1 MLRFY
6 TPGRPLRFGWPI
18 GVVTVKIVPSIL
30 YVALSTMTS
39 QTDLSKLKPTADSL
53 LERAVQAGHIP
64 GVVAAASSS
73 QGTVYEAAFGERALG
88 QGVAMTPD
96 TVFWLASM
104 TKPIVGAAAMQL
116 VEQGKLTLDEP
127 AAKFL
132 PELAD
137 VKLLTGWDSAGQLL
151 LQAPK
156 AQITLRQLLTHT
168 AGFTSDIWN
177 ADSAR
182 YLKTMNLPR
191 AGSGKKIALS
201 VPLTFEPGTRWEYG
215 INIDWAGQVIAA
227 VSGMRLGEYIQKN
240 IAEPLGMDSTG
251 FRISPSM
258 RARLATVHQR
268 DPLTGTLSTTPFEV
282 SQDTEFD
289 PGGGGLY
296 STAGDYLR
304 FTRMILNQGRG
315 NGHQILKPE
324 TVALMSKNAMGPL
337 RVNLLRTQN
346 PAASL
351 DAEFFTGIE
360 KSWGLTFMI
369 NEQQAPTGR
378 SAGSLAWAGLPNA
391 FFWIDPKKDLAGV
404 ILMQVL
410 PFVDPHALGLF
421 TAYEKAVYEQ
431 IG

>member
-1 MLRFY
+1 MIC
-6 TPGRPLRFGWPI
+6 PI
-18 GVVTVKIVPSIL
+18 DI
-30 YVALSTMTS
+30 
-39 QTDLSKLKPTADSL
+39 SKLKPTADTL
-53 LERAVQAGHIP
+53 LKQAVQAGHVP

-73 QGTVYEAAFGERALG
+73 EGTLYEAAFGERALG

-137 VKLLTGWDSAGQLL
+137 VKLLTGWDSTGQPVVR
-151 LQAPK
+151 APQ

-177 ADSAR
+177 VDSAR

-215 INIDWAGQVIAA
+215 INIDWVGQVVAA

-240 IAEPLGMDSTG
+240 ITEPLGMTSTG

-258 RARLATVHQR
+258 RMRLATVHQR
-268 DPLTGTLSTTPFEV
+268 DTVTGTLSTTPFEV

-315 NGHQILKPE
+315 NGHQLLKPQ
-324 TVALMSKNAMGPL
+324 TIALMSKNAMGPL
-337 RVNLLRTQN
+337 RVSLLRTQN

-351 DAEFFTGIE
+351 DAEFFPGIE

-378 SAGSLAWAGLPNA
+378 STGSLAWAGLPNA

-410 PFVDPHALGLF
+410 PFVDPQALGLF
-421 TAYEKAVYEQ
+421 TAYEKAVYAASE
-431 IG
+431 

>member
-1 MLRFY
+1 M
-6 TPGRPLRFGWPI
+6 I
-18 GVVTVKIVPSIL
+18 CSI
-30 YVALSTMTS
+30 
-39 QTDLSKLKPTADSL
+39 DISKLKPNADHL
-53 LERAVQAGHIP
+53 LQQAVLAGHVP

-73 QGTVYEAAFGERALG
+73 EGTVYEAAFGERALG
-88 QGVAMTPD
+88 RGVAMTPD

-137 VKLLTGWDSAGQLL
+137 VKLLTGWDSSGQPL

-156 AQITLRQLLTHT
+156 AQMTLRQLLTHT

-177 ADSAR
+177 MDSAR

-215 INIDWAGQVIAA
+215 INIDWVGQVVAA

-240 IAEPLGMDSTG
+240 ITEPLGMTSTG

-258 RARLATVHQR
+258 RTRLATVHQR
-268 DPLTGTLSTTPFEV
+268 DTVTGMLSTTPFEV
-282 SQDTEFD
+282 RQDTEFD

-315 NGHQILKPE
+315 NGHQLLKPE

-337 RVNLLRTQN
+337 RVSLLRTQN

-351 DAEFFTGIE
+351 DAEFFPGIE

-378 SAGSLAWAGLPNA
+378 STGSLAWAGLPNA

-404 ILMQVL
+404 ILMQLL
-410 PFVDPHALGLF
+410 PFVDPHAIGLF
-421 TAYEKAVYEQ
+421 TAYEKAVYAASE
-431 IG
+431 

>member
-1 MLRFY
+1 M
-6 TPGRPLRFGWPI
+6 I
-18 GVVTVKIVPSIL
+18 CSI
-30 YVALSTMTS
+30 
-39 QTDLSKLKPTADSL
+39 DISKLKPNADHL
-53 LERAVQAGHIP
+53 LQQAVLAGHVP

-73 QGTVYEAAFGERALG
+73 EGTVYEAAFGERALG
-88 QGVAMTPD
+88 RGVAMTPD

-137 VKLLTGWDSAGQLL
+137 VKLLTGWDSSGQPL

-177 ADSAR
+177 MDSAR

-201 VPLTFEPGTRWEYG
+201 VPLTFEPGSRWEYG
-215 INIDWAGQVIAA
+215 INIDWVGQVVAA

-240 IAEPLGMDSTG
+240 ITEPLGMTSTG

-258 RARLATVHQR
+258 RTRLATVHQR
-268 DPLTGTLSTTPFEV
+268 DTVTGMLSTTPFEV
-282 SQDTEFD
+282 PQDTEFD

-315 NGHQILKPE
+315 NGHQLLKPE

-337 RVNLLRTQN
+337 RVSLLRTQN

-351 DAEFFTGIE
+351 DAEFFPGIE

-378 SAGSLAWAGLPNA
+378 STGSLAWAGLPNA

-404 ILMQVL
+404 ILMQLL
-410 PFVDPHALGLF
+410 PFVDPHAIGLF
-421 TAYEKAVYEQ
+421 TAYEKAVYAASE
-431 IG
+431 

>member
-1 MLRFY
+1 
-6 TPGRPLRFGWPI
+6 
-18 GVVTVKIVPSIL
+18 
-30 YVALSTMTS
+30 MTS
-39 QTDLSKLKPTADSL
+39 PIDLSKLKPNADNL
-53 LERAVQAGHIP
+53 LKQAVQVGHVP
-64 GVVAAASSS
+64 GVVAAASTS
-73 QGTVYEAAFGERALG
+73 QGTVYEAAFGERALD
-88 QGVAMTPD
+88 QGVAMTTD

-132 PELAD
+132 PELAN
-137 VKLLTGWDSAGQLL
+137 VKLLTGWDSAGQPVVR
-151 LQAPK
+151 APQ

-177 ADSAR
+177 VDSAR

-215 INIDWAGQVIAA
+215 INIDWAGQVVAA

-240 IAEPLGMDSTG
+240 IAEPLGMSSTG
-251 FRISPSM
+251 FKISPNM

-268 DPLTGTLSTTPFEV
+268 DTLTGVLNTTPFEV
-282 SQDTEFD
+282 AQDTEFD

-315 NGHQILKPE
+315 NGNQILKPE
-324 TVALMSKNAMGPL
+324 TIALMSKNAMGPL

-346 PAASL
+346 PAASH
-351 DAEFFTGIE
+351 DAEFFPGIE
-360 KSWGLTFMI
+360 KTWGLTFMI
-369 NEQQAPTGR
+369 NEQLAPTGR

-391 FFWIDPKKDLAGV
+391 FFWIDPKKDLSGV

-421 TAYEKAVYEQ
+421 TAYEKAVYAASL
-431 IG
+431 

>member
-1 MLRFY
+1 
-6 TPGRPLRFGWPI
+6 
-18 GVVTVKIVPSIL
+18 
-30 YVALSTMTS
+30 MTK
-39 QTDLSKLKPTADSL
+39 TLNTSKLKQTADTVL
-53 LERAVQAGHIP
+53 LNAVQAGHIP
-64 GVVAAASSS
+64 GVVASVSS
-73 QGTVYEAAFGERALG
+73 GNDTLYEAAFGERALG

-127 AAKFL
+127 AAKIL
-132 PELAD
+132 PELAE
-137 VKLLTGWDSAGQLL
+137 VKLLTGWDAAGKPLL
-151 LQAPK
+151 RAPK
-156 AQITLRQLLTHT
+156 TQITLRQLLTHT

-215 INIDWAGQVIAA
+215 INIDWAGQLVAA
-227 VSGMRLGEYIQKN
+227 ASGMRLGEYLQKN
-240 IAEPLGMDSTG
+240 ITGPLGMSNTG
-251 FRISPSM
+251 FRISANM

-268 DPLTGTLSTTPFEV
+268 DPVTGALNTTPFEV
-282 SQDTEFD
+282 PQETEFD

-304 FTRMILNQGRG
+304 FSRMILNQGRG
-315 NGHQILKPE
+315 NGQQLLKPE
-324 TVALMSKNAMGPL
+324 TLALMSKNAMGPL
-337 RVNLLRTQN
+337 RVNFLSTQN

-351 DAEFFTGIE
+351 DAEFFPGIE
-360 KSWGLTFMI
+360 KTWGLTFMI

-391 FFWIDPKKDLAGV
+391 FFWIDPTKDLVGV

-410 PFVDPHALGLF
+410 PFVDPRALGLF
-421 TAYEKAVYEQ
+421 TDYEKAVYAAYA
-431 IG
+431 